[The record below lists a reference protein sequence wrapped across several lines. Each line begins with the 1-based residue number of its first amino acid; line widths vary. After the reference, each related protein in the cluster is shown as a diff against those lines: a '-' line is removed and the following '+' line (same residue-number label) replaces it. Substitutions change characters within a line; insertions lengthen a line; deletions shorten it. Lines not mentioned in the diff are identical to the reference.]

1 MHDLLLSAVV
11 CWDQYFSVSCSRAGL
26 FLQVKFCMEVIFSL
40 FIVFM
45 VLVQHAQEN
54 KILTAS
60 HGCSCI
66 AGNYLLLS

>member
-1 MHDLLLSAVV
+1 
-11 CWDQYFSVSCSRAGL
+11 
-26 FLQVKFCMEVIFSL
+26 MEVIFSL

-45 VLVQHAQEN
+45 VLVQNAQEN

-66 AGNYLLLS
+66 AGNLFIVILSTWKWRCLAEAVWIF